1 MWLIKGVTA
10 VRICLLPSPLC
21 THTNT
26 DALLCS
32 SSSSSP
38 PHPPS
43 NLFPSRSPCSK
54 SKGMGGVLKISKSPL
69 GHVTER

>member
-32 SSSSSP
+32 SSSSP
-38 PHPPS
+38 PSHPPQNVS
-43 NLFPSRSPCSK
+43 L
-54 SKGMGGVLKISKSPL
+54 LKPL
-69 GHVTER
+69 QQK